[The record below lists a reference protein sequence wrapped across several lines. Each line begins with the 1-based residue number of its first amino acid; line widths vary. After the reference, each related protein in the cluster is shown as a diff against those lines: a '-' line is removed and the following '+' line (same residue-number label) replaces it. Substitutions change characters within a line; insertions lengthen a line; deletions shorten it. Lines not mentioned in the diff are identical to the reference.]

1 MKPRRT
7 HRRPPTV
14 TEIERELRGM
24 LAANPTVVRWTAD
37 AWAKHFT
44 SCGRPVSAH
53 VVKHV
58 LAKIEARETL

>member
-24 LAANPTVVRWTAD
+24 LAANPTARRWTPE

-44 SCGRPVSAH
+44 SCGRPTSAN
-53 VVKHV
+53 VIRHV
-58 LAKIEARETL
+58 LAKIETRSAP